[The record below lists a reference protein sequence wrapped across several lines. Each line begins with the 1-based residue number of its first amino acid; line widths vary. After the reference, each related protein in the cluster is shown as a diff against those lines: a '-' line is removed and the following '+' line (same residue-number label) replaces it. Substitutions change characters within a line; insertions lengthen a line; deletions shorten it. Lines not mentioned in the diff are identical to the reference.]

1 MTQTRNDEGLGQRRS
16 SCDEKDAM
24 DLGEIWEMNESIGNN
39 QLDLGDKKETR
50 QLYNSQRH
58 TVQSKSS

>member
-16 SCDEKDAM
+16 SCDEMDAM
-24 DLGEIWEMNESIGNN
+24 DLGEIWEMNESTGNN
-39 QLDLGDKKETR
+39 QLELGDKKDTR

-58 TVQSKSS
+58 IIQSKSS